1 MMRMLKETDLEVSEL
16 AQMFERMT
24 ISDSDAGDNA

>member
-1 MMRMLKETDLEVSEL
+1 MLKEMDSRVNEL

-24 ISDSDAGDNA
+24 ISDSDASDNV